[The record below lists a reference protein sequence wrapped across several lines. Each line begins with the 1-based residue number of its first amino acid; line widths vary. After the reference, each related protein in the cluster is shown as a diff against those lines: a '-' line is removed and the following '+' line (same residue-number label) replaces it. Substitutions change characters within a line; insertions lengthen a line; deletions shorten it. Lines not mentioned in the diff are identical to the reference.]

1 MFQKNYKDL
10 NPTKL
15 GKGSSL
21 SRAFRVSLGAAA
33 QTAAQAVA
41 FCKINPLGIS
51 ELRLV
56 GFGVVV
62 PAPVD
67 QNNTP
72 YQNHYNTPA
81 QDSSLLESDRL
92 AIADFLKKN
101 IGGFQEHIAELD
113 MDPEDAERIIGGL
126 R

>member
-1 MFQKNYKDL
+1 ML
-10 NPTKL
+10 NKTQL
-15 GKGSSL
+15 NST
-21 SRAFRVSLGAAA
+21 V
-33 QTAAQAVA
+33 QAMA
-41 FCKINPLGIS
+41 FCKFNPLGIS
-51 ELRLV
+51 EIKLV

-81 QDSSLLESDRL
+81 QDSSLLEFDRL

-101 IGGFQEHIAELD
+101 IGGFQEYIAELD
-113 MDPEDAERIIGGL
+113 MDPEGADRIIGGL